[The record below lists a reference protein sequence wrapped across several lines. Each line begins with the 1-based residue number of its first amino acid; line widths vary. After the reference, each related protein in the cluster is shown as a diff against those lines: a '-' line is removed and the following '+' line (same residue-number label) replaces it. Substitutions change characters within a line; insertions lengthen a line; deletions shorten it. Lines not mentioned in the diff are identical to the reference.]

1 VVSGEYLVSK
11 VYKIKSCKVKD
22 KKIEGNK
29 TLNPKP
35 EMAEKVVEKK
45 LRPQRLNEF
54 IGQEKIKEQLEI
66 FLTAAQS
73 RGEQLDHILF
83 YGPPG
88 LGKTTLA
95 CLMAREMNSNIRI
108 TSGPALTRA
117 GDLASILTGL
127 KKGDFLFIDEIH
139 RLNKLV
145 EEMLYAAMEDF
156 ALDIVLGKGPAAK
169 TVRLNLQK
177 FTLVGAT
184 TRIGLISGPMRDRFG
199 YVQQLDFYE
208 DKDLGEIVERTAE
221 VLGVKIEPQAAVS
234 IAKRSRGTPRIANRL
249 LRRVRD
255 YAEVKNDGL
264 ITLREVEEALTM
276 LGVDD
281 SGLSDADRRYLDIV
295 KNQYHGGPVG
305 VENLAAS
312 LSEDVGT
319 ITEVYEPF
327 LMKKGLIKRTPKGRV
342 LGDKF

>member
-1 VVSGEYLVSK
+1 MT
-11 VYKIKSCKVKD
+11 D
-22 KKIEGNK
+22 KN
-29 TLNPKP
+29 LNPKA
-35 EMAEKVVEKK
+35 EINEKVVEKS
-45 LRPQRLNEF
+45 LRPQKLNEF
-54 IGQEKIKEQLEI
+54 IGQEKLKQQLQI
-66 FLTAAQS
+66 FLEAAKN
-73 RGEQLDHILF
+73 RNEALDHILF

-95 CLMAREMNSNIRI
+95 CLMAREMGSNIKM

-145 EEMLYAAMEDF
+145 EEMLYSAMEDF
-156 ALDIVLGKGPAAK
+156 ALDIVLGKGPSEK

-208 DKDLGEIVERTAE
+208 DDDLKEIIERTGE
-221 VLGVKIEPQAAVS
+221 VLKSKIEKEAAES
-234 IAKRSRGTPRIANRL
+234 IAKRSRGTPRLANRL

-255 YAEVKNDGL
+255 YAQVKNDGL
-264 ITLREVEEALTM
+264 ITLNEVEEALKM
-276 LGVDD
+276 LGVDED
-281 SGLSDADRRYLDIV
+281 GLSDADRKYLEVV
-295 KNQYHGGPVG
+295 KKQYGGGPVG
-305 VENLAAS
+305 VENIAAA
-312 LSEDVGT
+312 LTEDVGT

-342 LGDKF
+342 LTKI

>member
-1 VVSGEYLVSK
+1 M
-11 VYKIKSCKVKD
+11 D
-22 KKIEGNK
+22 KKITEEENKK
-29 TLNPKP
+29 TLNPKV
-35 EMAEKVVEKK
+35 EAEEKVAEKK
-45 LRPQRLNEF
+45 LRPQRLGEF
-54 IGQEKIKEQLEI
+54 IGQEKLKEQLDI
-66 FLTAAQS
+66 FLKAAKS
-73 RGEQLDHILF
+73 RSEALDHILF

-95 CLMAREMNSNIRI
+95 CLMAREMGSNIKM

-145 EEMLYAAMEDF
+145 EEMLYSAMEDF
-156 ALDIVLGKGPAAK
+156 ALDIVLGKGPSAK

-208 DKDLGEIVERTAE
+208 DIDLKEIVERTSD
-221 VLGVKIEPQAAVS
+221 VLGVKIEPEAAKEIS
-234 IAKRSRGTPRIANRL
+234 KRARGTPRIANRL

-255 YAEVKNDGL
+255 YAEIRNDGL
-264 ITLREVEEALTM
+264 ITLKEVDQALKM
-276 LGVDD
+276 LGVDEL
-281 SGLSDADRRYLDIV
+281 GLSDADRKYLEIV
-295 KNQYHGGPVG
+295 KKQYNGGPVG
-305 VENLAAS
+305 VENIAAS

-342 LGDKF
+342 LV

>member
-1 VVSGEYLVSK
+1 MNS
-11 VYKIKSCKVKD
+11 
-22 KKIEGNK
+22 KKIEEENK
-29 TLNPKP
+29 TLNPKA
-35 EMAEKVVEKK
+35 EVEEKVVEKK
-45 LRPQRLNEF
+45 LRPQKLNEF
-54 IGQEKIKEQLEI
+54 IGQEKLKEQLQI
-66 FLTAAQS
+66 FLDAAKN
-73 RGEQLDHILF
+73 RNEALDHILF

-95 CLMAREMNSNIRI
+95 CLMAREMNSNIKM

-145 EEMLYAAMEDF
+145 EEMLYSAMEDF
-156 ALDIVLGKGPAAK
+156 ALDIVLGKGPSAK

-208 DKDLGEIVERTAE
+208 DKDLKEIIERTGE
-221 VLGVKIEPQAAVS
+221 VLKVAIEPEAAES
-234 IAKRSRGTPRIANRL
+234 ISRRSRGTPRIANRL

-255 YAEVKNDGL
+255 YAEVNPLSHKASDGQAMIIL
-264 ITLREVEEALTM
+264 EHVEKALKM
-276 LGVDD
+276 LGVDE
-281 SGLSDADRRYLDIV
+281 SGLSDADRKYLDVV
-295 KNQYHGGPVG
+295 KNQYGGGPVG
-305 VENLAAS
+305 VENIAAS

-342 LGDKF
+342 TL

>member
-1 VVSGEYLVSK
+1 
-11 VYKIKSCKVKD
+11 
-22 KKIEGNK
+22 
-29 TLNPKP
+29 
-35 EMAEKVVEKK
+35 
-45 LRPQRLNEF
+45 LNEF
-54 IGQEKIKEQLEI
+54 IGQEKLKEQLNI
-66 FLTAAQS
+66 FLEAAKN
-73 RGEQLDHILF
+73 RNEALDHILF

-95 CLMAREMNSNIRI
+95 CLMAREMGSNIKM

-145 EEMLYAAMEDF
+145 EEMLYSAMEDF
-156 ALDIVLGKGPAAK
+156 ALDIVLGKGPSAK

-208 DKDLGEIVERTAE
+208 DEDLKEIIERTGE
-221 VLGVKIEPQAAVS
+221 VLKVKIEPEAAVS
-234 IAKRSRGTPRIANRL
+234 ISKRSRGTPRIANRL

-255 YAEVKNDGL
+255 YAQVKNDGL
-264 ITLREVEEALTM
+264 ITLNEVEKSLKM
-276 LGVDD
+276 LGVDKD
-281 SGLSDADRRYLDIV
+281 GLSDADRKYLEIIR
-295 KNQYHGGPVG
+295 KQYSGGPVG
-305 VENLAAS
+305 VENIAAA
-312 LSEDVGT
+312 LTEDVGT

-342 LGDKF
+342 LT

>member
-1 VVSGEYLVSK
+1 MN
-11 VYKIKSCKVKD
+11 KIKNQILDQKV
-22 KKIEGNK
+22 E
-29 TLNPKP
+29 TS
-35 EMAEKVVEKK
+35 EKVIEKS

-54 IGQEKIKEQLEI
+54 IGQEKLKEQLQI
-66 FLTAAQS
+66 FLEAAKN
-73 RGEQLDHILF
+73 RNEALDHILF

-88 LGKTTLA
+88 LGKTSLA
-95 CLMAREMNSNIRI
+95 CLMAKEMGANIKM

-145 EEMLYAAMEDF
+145 EEMLYSAMEDF
-156 ALDIVLGKGPAAK
+156 ALDIVLGKGPSAK

-208 DKDLGEIVERTAE
+208 DNELSEVVERTSE
-221 VLGVKIEPQAAVS
+221 VLKVKIEKEAAKS

-255 YAEVKNDGL
+255 YAQVKNDGL
-264 ITLREVEEALTM
+264 ITLNEVVEALKM
-276 LGVDD
+276 LGVDE
-281 SGLSDADRRYLDIV
+281 SGLSDADRRYLDVV
-295 KNQYHGGPVG
+295 KKQYGGGPVG
-305 VENLAAS
+305 VENIAAT
-312 LSEDVGT
+312 LTEDVGT
-319 ITEVYEPF
+319 ITEVYEPY
-327 LMKKGLIKRTPKGRV
+327 LMKKGLIKRTPKGRMLV
-342 LGDKF
+342 

>member
-1 VVSGEYLVSK
+1 MKTEN
-11 VYKIKSCKVKD
+11 KIK
-22 KKIEGNK
+22 EENK
-29 TLNPKP
+29 TLDPIA
-35 EMAEKVVEKK
+35 EVEEKVVEKK
-45 LRPQRLNEF
+45 LRPQKLAEF
-54 IGQEKIKEQLEI
+54 IGQEKLKEQLDI
-66 FLTAAQS
+66 FLRAAKS
-73 RGEQLDHILF
+73 RDEALDHILF

-95 CLMAREMNSNIRI
+95 CLMAREMNCNIKM

-139 RLNKLV
+139 RLNKNV
-145 EEMLYAAMEDF
+145 EEMLYSAMEDF
-156 ALDIVLGKGPAAK
+156 ALDIVLGKGPSAK

-208 DKDLGEIVERTAE
+208 DNDLAEIVERTSE
-221 VLGVKIEPQAAVS
+221 VLGVKIEPEAAKS
-234 IAKRSRGTPRIANRL
+234 ISKRSRGTPRIANRL

-264 ITLREVEEALTM
+264 ITLKEVNDSLKM

-281 SGLSDADRRYLDIV
+281 SGLSDADRKYLDVV
-295 KNQYHGGPVG
+295 KKQYGGGPVG
-305 VENLAAS
+305 VENIAAS

-342 LGDKF
+342 SL

>member
-1 VVSGEYLVSK
+1 MVFRK
-11 VYKIKSCKVKD
+11 NMTD
-22 KKIEGNK
+22 KN
-29 TLNPKP
+29 LNPI
-35 EMAEKVVEKK
+35 AEVDEKAVEKS
-45 LRPQRLNEF
+45 LRPQKLNEF
-54 IGQEKIKEQLEI
+54 IGQEKLKEQMQI
-66 FLTAAQS
+66 FLEAAKN
-73 RGEQLDHILF
+73 RNEALDHILF

-95 CLMAREMNSNIRI
+95 FLMAREMGSNIKM

-145 EEMLYAAMEDF
+145 EEMLYSAMEDF
-156 ALDIVLGKGPAAK
+156 ALDIVLGKGPSAK

-208 DKDLGEIVERTAE
+208 DEDLSEIIERTGE
-221 VLGVKIEPQAAVS
+221 VLKCKIGSEAAKS

-255 YAEVKNDGL
+255 YAQVKNDGV
-264 ITLREVEEALTM
+264 ITLNEVDESLKM
-276 LGVDD
+276 LGVDED
-281 SGLSDADRRYLDIV
+281 GLSDADRKYLEV
-295 KNQYHGGPVG
+295 VRKQYGGGPVG
-305 VENLAAS
+305 VENIAAA
-312 LSEDVGT
+312 LTEDVGT

-342 LGDKF
+342 LTKN

>member
-1 VVSGEYLVSK
+1 M
-11 VYKIKSCKVKD
+11 KD
-22 KKIEGNK
+22 KINQEENKK
-29 TLNPKP
+29 TLDPKL
-35 EMAEKVVEKK
+35 EVEEKVVEKK
-45 LRPQRLNEF
+45 LRPQRLEEF
-54 IGQEKIKEQLEI
+54 IGQEKLKEQLDI
-66 FLTAAQS
+66 FLKAAKS
-73 RGEQLDHILF
+73 RGEALDHILF

-95 CLMAREMNSNIRI
+95 YLMAHEMNSNIKM

-145 EEMLYAAMEDF
+145 EEMLYSAMEDF
-156 ALDIVLGKGPAAK
+156 ALDIVLGKGPSAK

-208 DKDLGEIVERTAE
+208 DIDLKEIIERTSD
-221 VLGVKIEPQAAVS
+221 VLGVKIEPQAAKEIS
-234 IAKRSRGTPRIANRL
+234 KRARGTPRIANRL

-255 YAEVKNDGL
+255 YAEIRNDGL
-264 ITLREVEEALTM
+264 ITLKEVDEALKM
-276 LGVDD
+276 LGVDEV
-281 SGLSDADRRYLDIV
+281 GLSDADRKYLEVV
-295 KNQYHGGPVG
+295 KKQYNGGPVG
-305 VENLAAS
+305 VENIAAS

-342 LGDKF
+342 LV